1 MCAFLWMWFCPVTF
15 FFVMNGYVQIVKE
28 KKKKRVPRAA
38 SSPLPPSSQKAAL
51 TYECK
56 KIGKVAAWKN
66 NSTWI
71 AFVDLINTVQ
81 KFLANNKT
89 FFLFVFVITFFFSL
103 RLALNIIG
111 K

>member
-1 MCAFLWMWFCPVTF
+1 MDVVLSCYF

-28 KKKKRVPRAA
+28 KKKRVPRAA

-89 FFLFVFVITFFFSL
+89 FFFVCFCHHFFFSL
-103 RLALNIIG
+103 
-111 K
+111 